1 MNTRTNPFYIKN
13 IKIKSLFGTQNI
25 NWDVFSD
32 VNILGGTNG
41 SGKSTIIKAVYTIL
55 KAGFIIDAKLA
66 QLISQIVITF
76 SNGYIIDWN
85 KRETEQKESLPDKD
99 EEGYEISANTCTIST
114 DGKIEYQR
122 IKVTDSN
129 GIHVS
134 FRTILKEM
142 NVSLIN
148 SFEQRIKYHDELM
161 RVDKNDRTYLDYL
174 IHDEIFI
181 RNSVFT
187 GIFEKLLTA
196 ASKRTHQEM
205 IEVLN
210 QKEVRNF
217 LSLYDALELFMS
229 DYDVPLDNQI
239 RFKRKSGHTEVSYTE
254 LSMGE
259 KQLVLLLLMVNNTAG
274 NPCIFFMDE
283 PDLGMHV
290 EWKQKLI
297 LNMRKMNPN
306 MQIILSTHAPSMIE
320 GWYEK
325 VKEMNQIIQ

>member
-1 MNTRTNPFYIKN
+1 MKSIYINN
-13 IKIKSLFGTQNI
+13 IKVNSLFGAKDI

-41 SGKSTIIKAVYTIL
+41 SGKSTIIKAVYSIL
-55 KAGFIIDAKLA
+55 KSGYIYDTKLA
-66 QLISQIVITF
+66 QLISQIVITL
-76 SNGYIIDWN
+76 SNGCFIDWN
-85 KRETEQKESLPDKD
+85 RKKTVQKEALPDTD
-99 EEGYEISANTCTIST
+99 EDGYEINAITYSNSPE
-114 DGKIEYQR
+114 GGIEYQR
-122 IKVTDSN
+122 LKVTDSN
-129 GIHVS
+129 GEYVS
-134 FRTILKEM
+134 FRSLANEM

-148 SFEQRIKYHDELM
+148 SFEQRIKYHDESI

-196 ASKRTHQEM
+196 ASKRTPQEM

-239 RFKRKSGHTEVSYTE
+239 RFKRKGSSTEVGYTE

-274 NPCIFFMDE
+274 SPCIFFMDE

-297 LNMRKMNPN
+297 VAMRKMNPN

-320 GWYEK
+320 GWYDK
-325 VKEMNQIIQ
+325 VKEMNQITL

>member
-1 MNTRTNPFYIKN
+1 MKTSPFYITN
-13 IKIKSLFGTQNI
+13 IKIKSLFGTKDI
-25 NWDVFSD
+25 NWDILPN

-41 SGKSTIIKAVYTIL
+41 SGKSTIIKAIFTIL
-55 KAGFIIDAKLA
+55 KAGFIYDTKLAKL
-66 QLISQIVITF
+66 LSQILITF
-76 SNGYIIDWN
+76 SNGYFIEWDR
-85 KRETEQKESLPDKD
+85 KETEQKDSYPDKD
-99 EEGYEISANTCTIST
+99 EEGYEISDNTYFISS

-122 IKVTDSN
+122 IRITDN
-129 GIHVS
+129 QGNYIPY
-134 FRTILKEM
+134 RILTKQM
-142 NVSLIN
+142 KVSLIN
-148 SFEQRIKYHDELM
+148 SFEQRIKYYDETM
-161 RVDKNDRTYLDYL
+161 RIDKNDRTYLDYL

-196 ASKRTHQEM
+196 ASKKTYQEM
-205 IEVLN
+205 VQILR
-210 QKEVRNF
+210 QKDVQNF
-217 LSLYDALELFMS
+217 MQLYNTLSVFMN

-239 RFKRKSGHTEVSYTE
+239 KFKRKGSQSEISYTE

-297 LNMRKMNPN
+297 ISMMKMNPN

-320 GWYEK
+320 GWYEN
-325 VKEMNQIIQ
+325 VKEMNQITI

>member
-1 MNTRTNPFYIKN
+1 MNSGSFYITN
-13 IKIKSLFGTQNI
+13 IKIKSLFGSKDI
-25 NWDVFSD
+25 NWDILPN

-41 SGKSTIIKAVYTIL
+41 SGKSTIIKACYAIL
-55 KAGFIIDAKLA
+55 KTGFIKDVKLA
-66 QLISQIVITF
+66 QLISQVHITF
-76 SNGYIIDWN
+76 SNGYVIEWTKYEID
-85 KRETEQKESLPDKD
+85 QSKEHTPND
-99 EEGYEISANTCTIST
+99 EEEYKANDTIFSYLAK
-114 DGKIEYQR
+114 GKRIHQKIEVIDNQGNS
-122 IKVTDSN
+122 IL
-129 GIHVS
+129 
-134 FRTILKEM
+134 FRTIAKHI

-148 SFEQRIKYHDELM
+148 SFEQRIKYYDETM
-161 RVDKNDRTYLDYL
+161 RVDKNDQTYLDYL
-174 IHDEIFI
+174 IHNEIFL

-196 ASKRTHQEM
+196 ASQNTYQEM
-205 IEVLN
+205 VQILE

-217 LSLYDALELFMS
+217 IQLYNILSVFMN
-229 DYDVPLDNQI
+229 DYEVPLDNQI
-239 RFKRKSGHTEVSYTE
+239 KFKRKGSQSDISYTE

-297 LNMRKMNPN
+297 ISMMKMNPN

-320 GWYEK
+320 GWYEN
-325 VKEMNQIIQ
+325 VKEMNQITQ

>member
-1 MNTRTNPFYIKN
+1 MKTDVFYITN
-13 IKIKSLFGTQNI
+13 IKVNSLFGTKNI
-25 NWDVFSD
+25 NWDVFPT

-55 KAGFIIDAKLA
+55 KGGFIYDTKLA
-66 QLISQIVITF
+66 RLISRIVITF
-76 SNGYIIDWN
+76 ANGYIVDWN
-85 KRETEQKESLPDKD
+85 RVETEQKEPLPDKD
-99 EEGYEISANTCTIST
+99 EEGYEISSKFYPVSSN
-114 DGKIEYQR
+114 GNIEFQR
-122 IKVTDSN
+122 IKVTDDK
-129 GIHVS
+129 GTH
-134 FRTILKEM
+134 ILFK
-142 NVSLIN
+142 NFATQIKVSLIN
-148 SFEQRIKYHDELM
+148 SFEQRIKYPDESM

-196 ASKRTHQEM
+196 VSKETPQEM
-205 IEVLN
+205 YEVLR

-217 LSLYDALELFMS
+217 LSLYETLKLFMN

-239 RFKRKSGHTEVSYTE
+239 KFMRKGSQNKISYTE

-297 LNMRKMNPN
+297 LAMRKMNPN

-320 GWYEK
+320 GWYEN
-325 VKEMNQIIQ
+325 VKEMTQITQ

>member
-1 MNTRTNPFYIKN
+1 MKTNPFYITN
-13 IKIKSLFGTQNI
+13 IKVNSLFGSKNV
-25 NWDVFSD
+25 NWDVFPD

-55 KAGFIIDAKLA
+55 KTGFIYDVKLA
-66 QLISQIVITF
+66 QLISQIVITL
-76 SNGYIIDWN
+76 SNGYLIDWN
-85 KRETEQKESLPDKD
+85 RKETVQKEALPDID
-99 EEGYEISANTCTIST
+99 EEGYEINAITYSNST
-114 DGKIEYQR
+114 ADRIEYQR
-122 IKVTDSN
+122 LKVADSN
-129 GIHVS
+129 GGYVS
-134 FRTILKEM
+134 FRSLAKEM

-148 SFEQRIKYHDELM
+148 SFEQRIKYPDESM

-196 ASKRTHQEM
+196 VSRTTPQEM
-205 IEVLN
+205 IEVLQ

-217 LSLYDALELFMS
+217 ISLYSALELFMS
-229 DYDVPLDNQI
+229 DYSVPLDNQI
-239 RFKRKSGHTEVSYTE
+239 RFKRKGCQTDISYTE

-297 LNMRKMNPN
+297 LSMRKMNPN
-306 MQIILSTHAPSMIE
+306 MQVILSTHAPSMIE
-320 GWYEK
+320 GWYDK
-325 VKEMNQIIQ
+325 VKEMNQITL